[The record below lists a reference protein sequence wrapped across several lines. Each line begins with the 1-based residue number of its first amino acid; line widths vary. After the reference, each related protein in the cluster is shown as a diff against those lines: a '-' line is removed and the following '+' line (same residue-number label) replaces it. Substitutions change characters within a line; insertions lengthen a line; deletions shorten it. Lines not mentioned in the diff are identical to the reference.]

1 MKLLSN
7 TYFPVAGMKNLR
19 FKTID
24 GKVHTGYYDFNEN
37 YQRRWFD
44 ENGNQYGSNND
55 VIEWEETVEEDPIPE
70 NSIWATLR
78 DEAIRQAKLLEASN

>member
-1 MKLLSN
+1 MKPLSN

-37 YQRRWFD
+37 CQRRWFD
-44 ENGNQYGSNND
+44 ENGNQYTSAD
-55 VIEWEETVEEDPIPE
+55 IIMWKEEKNGKD
-70 NSIWATLR
+70 L
-78 DEAIRQAKLLEASN
+78 